1 MELLCPAGN
10 LSSLKVAIDNG
21 ADAVYIGLKNDTNAR
36 HFAGL
41 NFTDEKLQ
49 QACEYVRQHNK
60 KLHVAINTFAHADGW
75 RRWQNAVDLVARH
88 QVDALIAADLAVLQY
103 ASEQYP
109 ELELHL
115 SVQASATN
123 AEAIQYYVDCF
134 NAKRVVLPRVLS
146 VHQVRQLARTTQV
159 ELEVFAFGS
168 LCIMAEGR
176 CHLSSYLTGES
187 PNMNGVCSPAKFV
200 RYKETGDGL
209 ESRLNDILIDKYAPD
224 ESAGYPTLCKGR
236 FSVDDQDQYF
246 HVLEEPTS
254 LNTLELLPELIE
266 MGISAV
272 KIEGRQRSSAYVK
285 QVTTTWRQAID
296 SYQRSKSNYQ
306 VTERWQCDLAAVS
319 EGSQT
324 TLGAYHKKW
333 Q

>member
-10 LSSLKVAIDNG
+10 LSSLKTAVDNG

-41 NFTDEKLQ
+41 NFTDNKLE
-49 QACEYVRQHNK
+49 QAVQYVRDHQR
-60 KLHVAINTFAHADGW
+60 KLHIAINTFANSSHW
-75 RRWQNAVDLVARH
+75 HTWQKSVDLAAALG
-88 QVDALIAADLAVLQY
+88 VDALIVADISVLEYAASNYPDLT
-103 ASEQYP
+103 
-109 ELELHL
+109 LHL

-123 AEAIQYYVDCF
+123 AEAIRYYQQHF
-134 NAKRVVLPRVLS
+134 NVQRVVLPRVLS
-146 VHQVRQLARTTQV
+146 IHQVKQLARATNV
-159 ELEVFAFGS
+159 ELEVFAYGS

-200 RYKETGDGL
+200 NWQETDSGL
-209 ESRLNDILIDKYAPD
+209 ESRLNNILIDKYAPQ
-224 ESAGYPTLCKGR
+224 EAAGYPTLCKGR
-236 FSVDDQDQYF
+236 FDVDGSRY
-246 HVLEEPTS
+246 HALEEPTS
-254 LNTLELLPELIE
+254 LNSMELLPELINI
-266 MGISAV
+266 GIASI

-285 QVTTTWRQAID
+285 TVTRTWRQAID
-296 SYQRSKSNYQ
+296 ACASQKEFTISPN
-306 VTERWQCDLAAVS
+306 WQQSLAEVS

-324 TLGAYHKKW
+324 TLGAYHKPW